1 MKVVFKLIA
10 YMIVVVTIFKVN
22 TEDRMIMLGEVRS
35 YGAVI
40 LAAHDAAVLNKSRE
54 AEGYIVFDE
63 PVGTIRFRESL
74 IHNLGLN
81 PDMTPK
87 NTAVFSGEIK
97 VVGLYFVGDD
107 KVPHDPM
114 GRPIY
119 PYSFVQNTT
128 YRGSPITVR
137 EQLFGPSVVALIEV
151 PLNTESKPVQIK
163 TAVYR
168 YLDKRL

>member
-10 YMIVVVTIFKVN
+10 YMIVVATIIKVN

-54 AEGYIVFDE
+54 AEGYVVFDE
-63 PVGTIRFRESL
+63 PVGTVKFRESL
-74 IHNLGLN
+74 VHNLGLY
-81 PDMTPK
+81 PDMTP
-87 NTAVFSGEIK
+87 NNNAIFSGEIK
-97 VVGLYFVGDD
+97 IVGLYFVGDD
-107 KVPHDPM
+107 KVPQDAL

-119 PYSFVQNTT
+119 PFNFVANAS
-128 YRGSPITVR
+128 YRGNSITAR

-151 PLNTESKPVQIK
+151 PLNTESKPVQLK